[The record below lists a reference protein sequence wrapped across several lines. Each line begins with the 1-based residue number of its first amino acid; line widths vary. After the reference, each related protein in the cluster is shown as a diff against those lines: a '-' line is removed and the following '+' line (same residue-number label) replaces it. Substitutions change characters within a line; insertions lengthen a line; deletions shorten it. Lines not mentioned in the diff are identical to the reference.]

1 MAHLKN
7 TMSLGPAGDLVSRAS
22 IAQTGDP
29 AAYIFVNGQA
39 LATNNNEITTDAY
52 QYVNTLASKGIPVTI
67 AKKVS
72 AGGPGAC
79 YLRWDIPASPGRVV
93 ARRALYFQTG
103 ATGDNVL
110 LQFWG
115 TGARGIL
122 QFRSGNRVRAIFA
135 NGTAIGGGTSPS
147 VSPALSANT
156 LYWVE
161 FAITPE
167 SSEGAGDGILAYRI
181 LDENEQLVYDYST
194 ADDSA
199 APSMTVGA
207 APVQLLYVVGAANT
221 NDEWD
226 CVGSIQAAHLPTGWL
241 GPIGIPL
248 TFPSAPTIT
257 SHTRPSAP
265 GATDGSI
272 TVSWSPVA
280 HATSYEAHL
289 SKNGAAP
296 TRTSTTATS
305 PYTFTNLSAGEY
317 EVLVQAM
324 P

>member
-7 TMSLGPAGDLVSRAS
+7 TMSLGPAGALVSRARM
-22 IAQTGDP
+22 AQTGDP
-29 AAYIFVNGQA
+29 ASYIFVNGQV
-39 LATNNNEITTDAY
+39 LATNNNQITTDVY

-72 AGGPGAC
+72 AGGPGFC
-79 YLRWDIPASPGRVV
+79 NLRWDIPASPGRVV

-103 ATGDNVL
+103 ATGDNSL

-115 TGARGIL
+115 NSARGIL
-122 QFRSGNRVRAIFA
+122 QFRSGNRVRVMFP
-135 NGTAIGGGTSPS
+135 NGTVIGGS

-167 SSEGAGDGILAYRI
+167 SSAGAGDGILAYRI
-181 LDENEQLVYDYST
+181 LDENEQLVYGYST
-194 ADDSA
+194 ADDGA

-207 APVQLLYVVGAANT
+207 EPVQLLYVYGATKT

-226 CVGSIQAAHLPTGWL
+226 CVGSIQAAHLSTGWL
-241 GPIGIPL
+241 GPISIPL

-289 SKNGAAP
+289 SKNGDAP

-317 EVLVQAM
+317 GVFVQAM

>member
-7 TMSLGPAGDLVSRAS
+7 TMSLGPAGDLVSRARM
-22 IAQTGDP
+22 AQTGDP
-29 AAYIFVNGQA
+29 ASYIFVNGQV
-39 LATNNNEITTDAY
+39 LATNNNQITTDAY

-67 AKKVS
+67 ARKVS

-103 ATGDNVL
+103 ATGDNSL

-115 TGARGIL
+115 NSARGIL
-122 QFRSGNRVRAIFA
+122 QFRSGNRVRAMFPS
-135 NGTAIGGGTSPS
+135 GTAIGGS

-167 SSEGAGDGILAYRI
+167 SSAGAGDGILAYRI
-181 LDENEQLVYDYST
+181 LDENEQLVYGYST
-194 ADDSA
+194 ADDGA

-207 APVQLLYVVGAANT
+207 APVQSLYVSGASKT

-226 CVGSIQAAHLPTGWL
+226 CVGSIQAAHLSTGWL
-241 GPIGIPL
+241 GPISIPL

-289 SKNGAAP
+289 SKNGDAP

-317 EVLVQAM
+317 GVFVQAM